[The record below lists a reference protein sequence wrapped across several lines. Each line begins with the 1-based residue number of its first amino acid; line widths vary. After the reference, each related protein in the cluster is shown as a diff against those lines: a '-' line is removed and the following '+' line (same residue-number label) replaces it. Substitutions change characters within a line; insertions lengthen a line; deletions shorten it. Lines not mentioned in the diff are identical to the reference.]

1 MKKRL
6 EADLVSIAHR
16 ILQLKNKS
24 DVNQLFLE
32 TQKLYEKLSVLRF
45 VNEHYGATKPTIT
58 HAKIEK
64 EIEDLYDK
72 SADLPI
78 ATIIKMAGFVPIA
91 VVPAEGTIIELGAS
105 KEISAE
111 EVFVQKP
118 AATAKPNENEVSAQ
132 DEELTAEDVD
142 DLGEFAADIVE
153 QPLKDIEVLEEEA
166 FTIEI
171 ETEEIPR
178 ELYNEAAKG
187 KIADKETHGEEL
199 ATEDV
204 TGLGDFA
211 ADIAEQPLEDIEASE
226 EGVFTIKIE
235 TEEIPQKIHND
246 AAEGKIVDKE
256 THGEEFA
263 KDDVT
268 DLGDFAAD
276 IAEQP
281 LENIEASEEE
291 VATIEIETKKIP
303 QEFHNEVTE
312 GKIVNKEEVTTADA
326 NDLGDFDADNAKQP
340 LEDIEPSAR
349 ETEEVTVPT
358 FNSAFELTQETGI
371 EIPKKL
377 QIIQISFED
386 LLGGPYSEP
395 DFVKVDEI
403 EALPPE
409 TLFEAVE
416 KIEKKKTPPAYAPP
430 KITESK
436 TVSLNDKFSKGID
449 IDLNDRIAFVK
460 HLFGNSSEDYNRV
473 LNQLITFDNF
483 YETRSFIEE
492 MVKPDYNNWKGKDDY
507 AERFMDII
515 EKKFL

>member
-45 VNEHYGATKPTIT
+45 VNEHYGTTKPTIT
-58 HAKIEK
+58 HAEIEK

-72 SADLPI
+72 SSDLPI

-91 VVPAEGTIIELGAS
+91 VVPAEGTIVELGAS

-111 EVFVQKP
+111 EVVVQEP
-118 AATAKPNENEVSAQ
+118 AATAEPNEKESSIEDA
-132 DEELTAEDVD
+132 ELTAENVD
-142 DLGEFAADIVE
+142 D
-153 QPLKDIEVLEEEA
+153 
-166 FTIEI
+166 
-171 ETEEIPR
+171 
-178 ELYNEAAKG
+178 
-187 KIADKETHGEEL
+187 
-199 ATEDV
+199 
-204 TGLGDFA
+204 LGDFA
-211 ADIAEQPLEDIEASE
+211 ADIAEQPLEDIEAL
-226 EGVFTIKIE
+226 EGEVSTIEIE
-235 TEEIPQKIHND
+235 TEEIPQEFHSD
-246 AAEGKIVDKE
+246 AAEGKIADKE
-256 THGEEFA
+256 IHEEELA
-263 KDDVT
+263 TEDAT

-281 LENIEASEEE
+281 LEDIETSEE
-291 VATIEIETKKIP
+291 
-303 QEFHNEVTE
+303 
-312 GKIVNKEEVTTADA
+312 
-326 NDLGDFDADNAKQP
+326 
-340 LEDIEPSAR
+340 
-349 ETEEVTVPT
+349 ETEEVPVPE
-358 FNSAFELTQETGI
+358 FKSSFELTGKTEVET
-371 EIPKKL
+371 PKKS
-377 QIIQISFED
+377 QTIQISFED

-416 KIEKKKTPPAYAPP
+416 KIEDKKTPPAYAPS

-483 YETRSFIEE
+483 YETRNFIDE
-492 MVKPDYNNWKGKDDY
+492 MVKPDYNNWEGKNDY